1 MGGRITSFL
10 GGVLLTLSATYC
22 TGEYLNK
29 NKEFVSNQLRTANG
43 VINNRIL
50 TDRDI
55 ARENVPISK
64 QIDGISRADNVET
77 FKDIWNNEVIN
88 FVNWIYSINWYD
100 LGIKIDSKL
109 YRLFSSLTEKK
120 SEKESAENKNQ

>member
-22 TGEYLNK
+22 TREYFNK
-29 NKEFVSNQLRTANG
+29 NRDFVSNQLRTANG
-43 VINNRIL
+43 TINNRIL

-55 ARENVPISK
+55 AKENVPISK
-64 QIDGISRADNVET
+64 QVTALSRSDNVET
-77 FKDIWNNEVIN
+77 FKDIWNSEVIN

-100 LGIKIDSKL
+100 MGMKIDSKL
-109 YRLFSSLTEKK
+109 YSLFSSLTERQT
-120 SEKESAENKNQ
+120 EKDSIENKNR